1 MTVLTAFSTRFT
13 LVQLSN
19 LDQKKKGNELL
30 FFFFLSC
37 FTLNINVIKNP
48 PVLELKCINRSP
60 TSGLSCSRAQ
70 CARVDR
76 FILWQIYKVAAEMN
90 WNIVEIYEYG
100 HTLFLIWKC
109 WRLSCEPEVDSFGFL
124 FTNVQNRAENL
135 AVALTPTDECVCVF
149 LSDIRLLAHFGESK
163 TTVPKWWQ
171 ALRKLVCRWSNKQ
184 VNNILS
190 QQLTESRGYLIL
202 IITDYYL

>member
-1 MTVLTAFSTRFT
+1 MKRRKLNDSFNSIFPLVSHWCNFPILTK
-13 LVQLSN
+13 
-19 LDQKKKGNELL
+19 KKKGMSF

-48 PVLELKCINRSP
+48 PVLALKCFNRSP

-124 FTNVQNRAENL
+124 FTNVQNRAENS
-135 AVALTPTDECVCVF
+135 AVALTPTDECVCVCVF
-149 LSDIRLLAHFGESK
+149 EWYTFVNSF
-163 TTVPKWWQ
+163 WW
-171 ALRKLVCRWSNKQ
+171 K
-184 VNNILS
+184 
-190 QQLTESRGYLIL
+190 
-202 IITDYYL
+202 